1 MLRPL
6 ALVVMLLGT
15 KSCAQTPPVQTQQT
29 NPPAAAAPSAPGAQ
43 SNAVN
48 ATPAVVKAEP
58 PAAVLG
64 DKNERTIVVESDLYH
79 VEFSNR
85 GGVVK
90 RWKLE
95 KYLDD
100 DKPKQKKLDLVK
112 ETTKELGACRLT
124 IA

>member
-48 ATPAVVKAEP
+48 ATPAVVKAAP
-58 PAAVLG
+58 PVAVLG
-64 DKNERTIVVESDLYH
+64 DKNERTIVAESDLYRAD
-79 VEFSNR
+79 FSNR
-85 GGVVK
+85 RGVAK
-90 RWKLE
+90 KWTPN

-100 DKPKQKKLDLVK
+100 AKPNEQTRDLVR
-112 ETTKELGACRLT
+112 ASS
-124 IA
+124 